1 MPGPDHGAQ
10 GPKIGPRTGKR
21 GRFHMMKGLRD
32 HPLRGALNAE
42 VHSRPFARL
51 QAPERI
57 SHLALLSGE
66 GAARRE
72 RQHVTDLCQSRGV
85 EGPGTYTNHF
95 IADLGTFRLKWE
107 RHTEFS
113 TYTFFLNGPFS
124 DGPFAGS
131 AIDLVPRDWIAGL
144 PGDMLVAVH
153 LDLLAAGAPEP
164 DAETLQTLFGHDST
178 VGSLVSGGAAAVWM
192 DFQVRDD
199 GFARI
204 LVHDRGLRPR
214 QAGRL
219 VQRLLEIETYRM
231 TALLAFPAA
240 KRHSAGLAVIGE
252 RLTGITGRL
261 TEIEDMAAERRLL
274 DELMELSSEIE
285 DVAAATNYRFSAA
298 RAYYALVLRRVQE
311 LREQR
316 VEGLQTIGE
325 FIDRRL
331 APAMRTCEAVAERLE
346 ALSRRV
352 SRASQL
358 LRARVDVQLEAQN
371 RDLLQSMNRRARLQ
385 LRLQQTVEGLSIAA
399 ITYYLAS
406 LVGYLAKG
414 AKAAGLPVSAELA
427 TGVSIPVLALL
438 IWLALKRLRRRLERE
453 DGAAD

>member
-1 MPGPDHGAQ
+1 MSKGGN
-10 GPKIGPRTGKR
+10 TG
-21 GRFHMMKGLRD
+21 GLRD

-42 VHSRPFARL
+42 VHSRPFAPL
-51 QAPERI
+51 QAPERV

-66 GAARRE
+66 GAAERE
-72 RQHVTDLCQSRGV
+72 RRHVAALCESRGV
-85 EGPGTYTNHF
+85 AGPAGHANHF
-95 IADLGTFRLKWE
+95 IADLGPFRLKWE

-124 DGPFAGS
+124 DAPFAGH
-131 AIDLVPRDWIAGL
+131 AVDLVPGDWISGL
-144 PGDMLVAVH
+144 PGELLVAVH
-153 LDLLAAGAPEP
+153 LDLLPSDTPEP
-164 DAETLQTLFGHDST
+164 DAALLQQLFGHDSIL
-178 VGSLVSGGAAAVWM
+178 GSLVSGGAAALWM
-192 DFQVRDD
+192 DFRVRED

-204 LVHDRGLRPR
+204 LLHDRSLKPR

-231 TALLAFPAA
+231 TSLLAFPAA
-240 KRHSAGLAVIGE
+240 KRHSSGLAAIGE

-261 TEIEDMAAERRLL
+261 AEIAGTGGERELL
-274 DELMELSSEIE
+274 DDLMELASEIE

-298 RAYYALVLRRVQE
+298 RAYYALVLRRVEE

-325 FIDRRL
+325 FVDRRL

-346 ALSRRV
+346 TLSRRV
-352 SRASQL
+352 ARTSQL
-358 LRARVDVQLEAQN
+358 LLTRVDIQLEQQN

-399 ITYYLAS
+399 ITYYVAS
-406 LVGYLAKG
+406 LIGYLAKG
-414 AKAAGLPVSAELA
+414 AKEAGFPISPELA
-427 TGVSIPVLALL
+427 TGASIPLLAIL
-438 IWLALKRLRRRLERE
+438 IWLGLRRLRRHVARE
-453 DGAAD
+453 DQAGD

>member
-1 MPGPDHGAQ
+1 M
-10 GPKIGPRTGKR
+10 IE
-21 GRFHMMKGLRD
+21 GLRD
-32 HPLRGALNAE
+32 HPLRGALHEE
-42 VHSRPFARL
+42 VHSRPFATL
-51 QAPERI
+51 QAPERV

-85 EGPGTYTNHF
+85 AGPPENTNHF

-124 DGPFAGS
+124 DGPFAGR
-131 AIDLVPRDWIAGL
+131 ALDLVPQDWIAGL
-144 PGDMLVAVH
+144 PGDVLVGVH
-153 LDLLAAGAPEP
+153 LDLLAKDTPEP
-164 DAETLQTLFGHDST
+164 DLTALQELFGHDSI
-178 VGSLVSGGAAAVWM
+178 VGSLVSGGAAALWM
-192 DFQVRDD
+192 DFRVKDD
-199 GFARI
+199 GFGRI
-204 LVHDRGLRPR
+204 LLRDNFLKPR

-240 KRHSAGLAVIGE
+240 KRHSAGLAAVGD

-261 TEIEDMAAERRLL
+261 TEIEGMGAERKLL
-274 DELMELSSEIE
+274 DEMIELSSEIE

-298 RAYYALVLRRVQE
+298 RAYYALVLRRVEE

-331 APAMRTCEAVAERLE
+331 APAIRTCEAVSERLE

-352 SRASQL
+352 ARASQL
-358 LRARVDVQLEAQN
+358 LRTRVDIQLEAQN
-371 RDLLQSMNRRARLQ
+371 RDLLESMNRRARLQ

-399 ITYYLAS
+399 ITYYVAS

-414 AKAAGLPVSAELA
+414 AKAAGLPVSPDLA
-427 TGVSIPVLALL
+427 TGASIPILALL
-438 IWLALKRLRRRLERE
+438 IWFGLHRLRRHLERE
-453 DGAAD
+453 DGTKD

>member
-1 MPGPDHGAQ
+1 MD
-10 GPKIGPRTGKR
+10 
-21 GRFHMMKGLRD
+21 FGLRD

-42 VHSRPFARL
+42 VHSRPFANL

-57 SHLALLSGE
+57 SHLAMLSGE
-66 GAARRE
+66 GAAGRE
-72 RQHVTDLCQSRGV
+72 RGHVIDLCESRGV
-85 EGPGTYTNHF
+85 PGPPENTNHF
-95 IADLGTFRLKWE
+95 IADFGAFRLKWE

-124 DGPFAGS
+124 DAPFAS
-131 AIDLVPRDWIAGL
+131 HAIDQVPKDWIAGL
-144 PGDMLVAVH
+144 PGDLLVAVH
-153 LDLLAAGAPEP
+153 LDLLSADTPEP
-164 DAETLQTLFGHDST
+164 EPASLQALFGHESLI
-178 VGSLVSGGAAAVWM
+178 GSLVSGGAAAVWM
-192 DFQVRDD
+192 DFRVRED

-204 LVHDRGLRPR
+204 LLHDRSLRPR

-231 TALLAFPAA
+231 TSLLAFPAA
-240 KRHSAGLAVIGE
+240 KRHSAGLAAIGE

-261 TEIEDMAAERRLL
+261 TEIEGMGAERKLL
-274 DELMELSSEIE
+274 DELMQLSSEIE

-298 RAYYALVLRRVQE
+298 RAYYALVLRRVEE
-311 LREQR
+311 LRERR

-325 FIDRRL
+325 FVDRRL

-352 SRASQL
+352 ARAGQL
-358 LRARVDVQLEAQN
+358 LRARVEVQVESQN
-371 RDLLQSMNRRARLQ
+371 RDLLRSMNRRARLQ

-414 AKAAGLPVSAELA
+414 AATTGVPLSPDLA
-427 TGVSIPVLALL
+427 TGVSIPVLAFL
-438 IWLALKRLRRRLERE
+438 IWLGLRRMRRGVERE
-453 DGAAD
+453 DETKD

>member
-1 MPGPDHGAQ
+1 M
-10 GPKIGPRTGKR
+10 IE
-21 GRFHMMKGLRD
+21 GLRD
-32 HPLRGALNAE
+32 HPLRGALHEE
-42 VHSRPFARL
+42 VHSRPFATL
-51 QAPERI
+51 QAPERV

-85 EGPGTYTNHF
+85 AGPPENTNHF

-124 DGPFAGS
+124 DGPFAGR
-131 AIDLVPRDWIAGL
+131 ALDLVPQDWIAGL
-144 PGDMLVAVH
+144 PGDVLVGVH
-153 LDLLAAGAPEP
+153 LDLLAKDTPEP
-164 DAETLQTLFGHDST
+164 DPTALQELFGHDSI
-178 VGSLVSGGAAAVWM
+178 VGSLVSGGAAALWM
-192 DFQVRDD
+192 DFRVKDD
-199 GFARI
+199 GFGRI
-204 LVHDRGLRPR
+204 LLRDNFLKPR

-240 KRHSAGLAVIGE
+240 KRHSAGLAAIGD

-261 TEIEDMAAERRLL
+261 TEIEGMGAERKLL
-274 DELMELSSEIE
+274 DEMIELSSEIE

-298 RAYYALVLRRVQE
+298 RAYYALVLRRVEE

-331 APAMRTCEAVAERLE
+331 APAMRTCEAVSERLE

-352 SRASQL
+352 ARASQL
-358 LRARVDVQLEAQN
+358 LRTRVDIQLEAQN
-371 RDLLQSMNRRARLQ
+371 RDLLESMNRRARLQ

-399 ITYYLAS
+399 ITYYVAS

-414 AKAAGLPVSAELA
+414 AKAAGLPVSPELA
-427 TGVSIPVLALL
+427 TGASIPILAVL
-438 IWLALKRLRRRLERE
+438 IWFGLHRLRRHLERE
-453 DGAAD
+453 DGTKD